1 MWKMQNIIVLLKKL
15 KVIIQYLC
23 SNIKMSL
30 YNEFTIE
37 NYFRRNG
44 YSIGKN
50 NRIFIHFFSSEPY
63 LIKIGNHC
71 TITSGVKFITHDGG
85 SWIFREEMPD
95 LNVFGK
101 IEIKDNCFIGLNSI
115 ILPNVT
121 IGPNSVV
128 GAGAVVSKNV
138 PPNTI
143 VAGVPAKVI
152 GSTEEYKKKCLIK
165 WKSQNLNGPKEKWET
180 QLIEHFWGKEN

>member
-1 MWKMQNIIVLLKKL
+1 MPNRIRIVFDKITLLA
-15 KVIIQYLC
+15 
-23 SNIKMSL
+23 

-37 NYFRRNG
+37 NYFRKKG
-44 YSIGKN
+44 CLIGNN
-50 NRIFIHFFSSEPY
+50 NRIFITDLGTEPY

-71 TITSGVKFITHDGG
+71 TITAGVTFITHDGAA
-85 SWIFREEMPD
+85 WVFREEIPN

-101 IEIKDNCFIGLNSI
+101 IEIKDNCFIGISSI

-128 GAGAVVSKNV
+128 GAGSVVTKDV
-138 PPNTI
+138 PPNTV

-152 GSTEEYKKKCLIK
+152 CSIEEYKEKCLNSKQELNLHGSREK
-165 WKSQNLNGPKEKWET
+165 WKE
-180 QLIEHFWGKEN
+180 QLKKIFWGVPERERRCISE

>member
-1 MWKMQNIIVLLKKL
+1 MSYIVFLLKRL
-15 KVIIQYLC
+15 KIIILYLIHLI
-23 SNIKMSL
+23 NINFL
-30 YNEFTIE
+30 YNPYTVEK
-37 NYFRRNG
+37 YYRKKG
-44 YSIGKN
+44 YLIGKN
-50 NRIFIHFFSSEPY
+50 NRIYTHYFGTEPY

-71 TITSGVKFITHDGG
+71 TITSGVRFVTHDGG
-85 SWIFREEMPD
+85 AWLFREEIPD

-101 IEIKDNCFIGLNSI
+101 IEIKNNCFIGLNSI

-128 GAGAVVSKNV
+128 GAGSVVTKDV

-152 GSTEEYKKKCLIK
+152 SSTEKYKKKCL
-165 WKSQNLNGPKEKWET
+165 SHFETQNLKGPRKTWKK
-180 QLIEHFWGKEN
+180 QLIKHFEMD